1 MDINS
6 VKEAK
11 DIIDSFEK
19 IIKSQ
24 SDLILKKDE
33 EISILIN
40 HIKLLKNQNAEN
52 IQKIMTRSLN

>member
-24 SDLILKKDE
+24 SDLIIKKDE

-40 HIKLLKNQNAEN
+40 HIKLLKKQNEDN